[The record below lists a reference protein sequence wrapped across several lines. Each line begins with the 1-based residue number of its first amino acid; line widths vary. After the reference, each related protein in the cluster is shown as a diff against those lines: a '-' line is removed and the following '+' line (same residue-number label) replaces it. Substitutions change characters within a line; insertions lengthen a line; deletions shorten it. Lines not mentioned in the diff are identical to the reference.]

1 MRKYEESYVS
11 NEMMMR
17 KDFYQYIFIILFL
30 MIEKKISI
38 ETWKENKLRFVI
50 ITIKWGIKVCRIV
63 LEDMEFVW
71 RI

>member
-17 KDFYQYIFIILFL
+17 KDFYQEIFIILFL

-38 ETWKENKLRFVI
+38 ET
-50 ITIKWGIKVCRIV
+50 
-63 LEDMEFVW
+63 
-71 RI
+71 